1 MEKAMNKFN
10 WMKKSDGCKKA
21 YGNHPRAT
29 LVTHPPPLINQHE
42 FLTVLII
49 CYPVFFMVARITLD
63 KIKGFCLKK
72 PKDSKNDKNSSA
84 QHYPGQGIKGIMK
97 WTEGWA
103 DNPPP
108 QKKTSL
114 EKLEYGIP
122 DENNKEYNSMKP

>member
-1 MEKAMNKFN
+1 
-10 WMKKSDGCKKA
+10 
-21 YGNHPRAT
+21 
-29 LVTHPPPLINQHE
+29 
-42 FLTVLII
+42 
-49 CYPVFFMVARITLD
+49 MVARITLD

-108 QKKTSL
+108 PPKKKNKK
-114 EKLEYGIP
+114 KLRTHAWDKQIHP
-122 DENNKEYNSMKP
+122 RVKK

>member
-1 MEKAMNKFN
+1 
-10 WMKKSDGCKKA
+10 
-21 YGNHPRAT
+21 
-29 LVTHPPPLINQHE
+29 
-42 FLTVLII
+42 
-49 CYPVFFMVARITLD
+49 MVARITLD

-108 QKKTSL
+108 PKKNIKIHWNEAYRSFET
-114 EKLEYGIP
+114 KLCFKKSCI
-122 DENNKEYNSMKP
+122 

>member
-29 LVTHPPPLINQHE
+29 FGHSPPLINQHE

-72 PKDSKNDKNSSA
+72 PKVSED
-84 QHYPGQGIKGIMK
+84 
-97 WTEGWA
+97 
-103 DNPPP
+103 
-108 QKKTSL
+108 
-114 EKLEYGIP
+114 
-122 DENNKEYNSMKP
+122 